1 MLSSGAG
8 VSAGTP
14 LVAELAQ
21 GYIEEEAES
30 AGLSIGIIR
39 DGRIET
45 WHFGNADGR
54 GGAPGD
60 ATRYEVGSI
69 TKTMTGLIL
78 ARAVAEGHLR
88 LEDDVRLHL
97 QGDYPKLEYEGA
109 PVRVFHLANMTS
121 ALPDNLPDLPGNE
134 PDPGRF
140 QRAAILAGYGK
151 ADFLRD
157 LHEFAPSATPGESV
171 AHSNLAAQLLIYVL
185 EHATG
190 LEYEALLAREIEGPL
205 GIDRSEPSV
214 LPGFDGEGN
223 AAAATPVAQFGW
235 RYSISDMLRY
245 AALQLDEGDAAV
257 HASHQ
262 PSWFTLD
269 RSMGVAMPWIVTFL
283 PEGGRRLHYSGG
295 TWGFSSYMAL
305 YPERNLGIVVLSN
318 NTSDTA
324 QRRLGE
330 IAGRIAAAQE

>member
-109 PVRVFHLANMTS
+109 PVRVLHLANMTS
-121 ALPDNLPDLPGNE
+121 ALPDNLPDLSGIE

-140 QRAAILAGYGK
+140 RRAATLAGYGT
-151 ADFLRD
+151 ADFLHD
-157 LHEFAPSATPGESV
+157 LREVAPAGTPGESV

-190 LEYEALLAREIEGPL
+190 LEYEALLTREIEGPL

-223 AAAATPVAQFGW
+223 AAAATPAAQFGW

-245 AALQLDEGDAAV
+245 AALQLDEGDGAV

-305 YPERNLGIVVLSN
+305 YPERKLGIVVLSN